1 MDGQGWCREWVHKQK
16 PEILQQTI
24 LVHIDTSKISPKNIN
39 PSDSDYNA
47 DSDLSTDIYC
57 KISENHFQATRS
69 HLEDLNHMNSDN
81 NDMWN
86 PDTLFIDAMHNDSNI
101 MWQ

>member
-1 MDGQGWCREWVHKQK
+1 M
-16 PEILQQTI
+16 ILE
-24 LVHIDTSKISPKNIN
+24 N
-39 PSDSDYNA
+39 NA
-47 DSDLSTDIYC
+47 DSDLSTDIYY
-57 KISENHFQATRS
+57 KISETLFQVAKS
-69 HLEDLNHMNSDN
+69 HLKYLKLMNSDN